1 MYPTYTTAA
10 ASRPETYPYL
20 LVLLSPM
27 GTPEKSPQFE
37 IRRVEDELDMEV
49 NIGNRFKC
57 WQ

>member
-20 LVLLSPM
+20 LVSLESHGDPR
-27 GTPEKSPQFE
+27 KSPQFE